1 MGSIEQTFADYE
13 DEAHEWITI
22 VEADHYPDYLEPAK
36 ERYEDEMQKFGE
48 LIEEVDS
55 SADIIRELNERYTT
69 TDDERTQLLRI
80 FRRYVLPDI
89 SVEITKKKK
98 NETVVTEDY
107 ADRLRDIEKVRENFN
122 SRPMPDETLAAILDQ
137 HSDRGFKGYYVEDKI
152 FEWFEENFSDEYE
165 IDGPRGA
172 GQDVLLKEE
181 LEGWEEVSEEET
193 PVDFVLYG
201 PDGEI
206 ELIGVAR
213 YDSDRGGGQES
224 DRTGG
229 NANTVKK
236 VVEYS
241 RRNDL
246 DIKMLLVNDGPGL
259 LAGKMWRMYS
269 QIERYADNVKVC
281 TLKMLDGRISEDWVL
296 SDPITE
302 SDGDVINEEVL
313 EDEESE
319 NGEITA
325 SDGGVT

>member
-1 MGSIEQTFADYE
+1 
-13 DEAHEWITI
+13 
-22 VEADHYPDYLEPAK
+22 LEPAK
-36 ERYEDEMQKFGE
+36 ERYAGDMRRFGE

-55 SADIIRELNERYTT
+55 SADIIRTINTRYTT

-107 ADRLRDIEKVRENFN
+107 ADRLRDIETVRENWK

-137 HSDRGFKGYYVEDKI
+137 HSDRGFKGYYIEDKV
-152 FEWFEENFSDEYE
+152 FEWFEKNFHDGYKIE
-165 IDGPRGA
+165 GPRGP
-172 GQDVLLKEE
+172 GKDIILKEA
-181 LEGWEEVSEEET
+181 LDGWEEVSEEET

-201 PDGEI
+201 PDGDI

-241 RRNDL
+241 RRHDL

-259 LAGKMWRMYS
+259 LAGKMWRMYA
-269 QIERYADNVKVC
+269 QIERYAENVKVC
-281 TLKMLDGRISEDWVL
+281 TLKMMDERISEDWVL

-302 SDGDVINEEVL
+302 SDGEVLNEEVL
-313 EDEESE
+313 NDDSSATDSDDQSAIEDY
-319 NGEITA
+319 
-325 SDGGVT
+325 

>member
-1 MGSIEQTFADYE
+1 MGRRVKGLPMGTNARSFADYE
-13 DEAHEWITI
+13 DEAHNWITI

-36 ERYEDEMQKFGE
+36 KRYEDDMRRFGE

-55 SADIIRELNERYTT
+55 SAEIITTINERYTT
-69 TDDERTQLLRI
+69 TDEERTQLLRI

-107 ADRLRDIEKVRENFN
+107 ADRLRDIEEVRENFH

-137 HSDRGFKGYYVEDKI
+137 HSDRGFKGYYVEDKV
-152 FEWFEENFSDEYE
+152 FEWFEENFSDEFTIE
-165 IDGPRGA
+165 GPRGA
-172 GQDVLLKEE
+172 GPDVILKDE
-181 LEGWEEVSEEET
+181 LDGWEAVSDEET
-193 PVDFVLYG
+193 PVDFILYG
-201 PDGEI
+201 PDGDV

-241 RRNDL
+241 KRNDL

-281 TLKMLDGRISEDWVL
+281 TLEMMDDRISEDWVL

-302 SDGDVINEEVL
+302 GKGDVINEEVL
-313 EDEESE
+313 EEAE
-319 NGEITA
+319 
-325 SDGGVT
+325 

>member
-1 MGSIEQTFADYE
+1 MEPDEKCFADYE
-13 DEAHEWITI
+13 DEAHDWITI

-36 ERYEDEMQKFGE
+36 ERYEDDMRRFDN
-48 LIEEVDS
+48 LLDEVDT
-55 SADIIRELNERYTT
+55 SADIIRVINDRYTT
-69 TDDERTQLLRI
+69 TDNERTQLLRI

-98 NETVVTEDY
+98 NESVVTEDY
-107 ADRLRDIEKVRENFN
+107 ADRLRDIETVRENWN

-137 HSDRGFKGYYVEDKI
+137 HSDRGFKGYYVEDKV
-152 FEWFEENFSDEYE
+152 FEWFENNFSDGYE
-165 IDGPRGA
+165 IDGPRGP
-172 GQDVLLKEE
+172 GKDIILKDE
-181 LEGWEEVSEEET
+181 LDGWEEVSEEET
-193 PVDFVLYG
+193 PVDFVLYN
-201 PDGEI
+201 PNGEI

-281 TLKMLDGRISEDWVL
+281 TLKMMDDRVSEEWVL

-313 EDEESE
+313 E
-319 NGEITA
+319 
-325 SDGGVT
+325 